1 MKILIIHRNFFVD
14 GGDSNYAIK
23 LANLLKSKGHQ
34 VSIFTIADK
43 RNLKNDFK
51 VYEIPNVFSKSKNT
65 RISELN
71 LFSKI
76 KYGINSIFSIGAYYS
91 LKKLL
96 KKEKFDLIHL
106 QSIHHIITPS
116 ILISIKKAEIPVV
129 WTLHDYKLVCPSSN
143 YFTKGSICEKCNG
156 GKYYHSL
163 FNRCKR
169 NSIWGSFIIMVS
181 AYLEKIMK
189 LYNTINLFITPSNFL
204 RQKLIQNGFPENKV
218 INIPNYIDKVKLV
231 DSKNDKEEF
240 ILYYGNLSKEKGV
253 DVLLKVVSKLS
264 TIPFLFIGDGP
275 LYNNVL
281 EASKKNSNIT
291 LIEFLD
297 KTQLFEKIKNSK
309 FVVIPSQWYENFP
322 FTVLEPISLG
332 KTVIASEIGGIPEII
347 KNDFNGLLVSN
358 PASLEEWVT
367 KINDLFYDKNKIQ
380 LLESNAIE
388 SVKQYSIKNH
398 ITIINNLYK
407 ELINNND
414 HGRIK

>member
-34 VSIFTIADK
+34 VSIFTTADK

-116 ILISIKKAEIPVV
+116 ILILIKKARIPVV

-156 GKYYHSL
+156 DKYYNSL
-163 FNRCKR
+163 LNRCKR
-169 NSIWGSFIIMVS
+169 NSFWGSFIIMIS
-181 AYLEKIMK
+181 AYLVKILK
-189 LYNTINLFITPSNFL
+189 LYDIPNLFITPSNFL
-204 RQKLIQNGFPENKV
+204 KTKLIQNG
-218 INIPNYIDKVKLV
+218 Y
-231 DSKNDKEEF
+231 
-240 ILYYGNLSKEKGV
+240 
-253 DVLLKVVSKLS
+253 
-264 TIPFLFIGDGP
+264 
-275 LYNNVL
+275 
-281 EASKKNSNIT
+281 
-291 LIEFLD
+291 
-297 KTQLFEKIKNSK
+297 
-309 FVVIPSQWYENFP
+309 YEN
-322 FTVLEPISLG
+322 I
-332 KTVIASEIGGIPEII
+332 
-347 KNDFNGLLVSN
+347 
-358 PASLEEWVT
+358 W
-367 KINDLFYDKNKIQ
+367 
-380 LLESNAIE
+380 
-388 SVKQYSIKNH
+388 
-398 ITIINNLYK
+398 
-407 ELINNND
+407 
-414 HGRIK
+414 